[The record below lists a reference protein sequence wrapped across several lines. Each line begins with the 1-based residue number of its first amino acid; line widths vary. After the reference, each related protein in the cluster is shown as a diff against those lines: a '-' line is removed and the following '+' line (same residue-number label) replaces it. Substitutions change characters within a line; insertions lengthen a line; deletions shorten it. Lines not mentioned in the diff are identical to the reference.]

1 MILASG
7 SPRRLELL
15 RQMGFSP
22 VVRPANIDETP
33 RPGES
38 PTDLVLR
45 LARQKARACEKG
57 LPEKLLGQVVIAAD
71 TTVWIDGLELG
82 KPHDDEDACAMLTR
96 LSGRTHHV
104 STGVCMLA
112 PAGEASFVETSSVT
126 FFELS
131 PDQIDA
137 YVQSGEPRD
146 KAGSYGIQG
155 RGRLLVSG
163 IEGDYFNIVGLPVAR
178 LARELDA
185 LVGEDAGGEAS
196 VVCGALRG
204 EPCLGR

>member
-33 RPGES
+33 HPGES

-45 LARQKARACEKG
+45 LARHKARACEKG

-82 KPHDDEDACAMLTR
+82 KPHDDEDARAMLTR

-196 VVCGALRG
+196 VVCGVLRG

>member
-33 RPGES
+33 LAGES

-45 LARQKARACEKG
+45 LARQKARACEKDLPKG
-57 LPEKLLGQVVIAAD
+57 LRGQVVVAAD

-82 KPHDDEDACAMLTR
+82 KPKDDEDARAMLSR

-104 STGVCMLA
+104 STGVCVLA
-112 PAGEASFVETSSVT
+112 AEARVVVRGD
-126 FFELS
+126 ELRHVLR
-131 PDQIDA
+131 A
-137 YVQSGEPRD
+137 
-146 KAGSYGIQG
+146 
-155 RGRLLVSG
+155 
-163 IEGDYFNIVGLPVAR
+163 
-178 LARELDA
+178 LARADRRVRPKRRA
-185 LVGEDAGGEAS
+185 A
-196 VVCGALRG
+196 
-204 EPCLGR
+204 

>member
-45 LARQKARACEKG
+45 LARQKARACEKC
-57 LPEKLLGQVVIAAD
+57 LPDKLLGQVVIAAD

-82 KPHDDEDACAMLTR
+82 KPHDDEDARAMLTR

-185 LVGEDAGGEAS
+185 LVGEGAGGEAS